1 MLLLKA
7 RLALELPPINKA
19 LSRAAEGLPH
29 PVRPIARH
37 IFEAGGKRLRPLLT
51 ILMARLLGYDKKDIY
66 DLAVT
71 MEMPENPPIFR
82 SPVSRTCRIRAALR
96 TISVRRPTTA

>member
-51 ILMARLLGYDKKDIY
+51 ILMARLLGLSRESLSRELNK
-66 DLAVT
+66 LAR
-71 MEMPENPPIFR
+71 EGA
-82 SPVSRTCRIRAALR
+82 IRLERRRVELLDMAALE
-96 TISVRRPTTA
+96 RRAQD

>member
-7 RLALELPPINKA
+7 RLALELLPINKA

-51 ILMARLLGYDKKDIY
+51 ILMARLLGLSRESLSRELNK
-66 DLAVT
+66 LAR
-71 MEMPENPPIFR
+71 EGA
-82 SPVSRTCRIRAALR
+82 IRLERRRVELLDMAALE
-96 TISVRRPTTA
+96 RRAQD

>member
-51 ILMARLLGYDKKDIY
+51 ILMARLLGYDKKRH
-66 DLAVT
+66 L
-71 MEMPENPPIFR
+71 R
-82 SPVSRTCRIRAALR
+82 SGRHHGDAPCRHAA
-96 TISVRRPTTA
+96 A

>member
-51 ILMARLLGYDKKDIY
+51 ILMARRL
-66 DLAVT
+66 
-71 MEMPENPPIFR
+71 
-82 SPVSRTCRIRAALR
+82 
-96 TISVRRPTTA
+96 